1 MASPELPRVV
11 KSYAVR
17 RGDAWAGEVFTWTAN
32 GFPSDFWTAGTP
44 ATFKCQLREYNDG
57 PLIFEFT
64 LPAVTYSTSAGP
76 AVKCALYLS
85 KTDTATWTPGA
96 TYIGEI
102 ELECTNFP
110 KMSTVDLTFYV
121 DPQDSTHA

>member
-17 RGDAWAGEVFTWTAN
+17 RGDAWAGEVFTWTAL
-32 GFPSDFWTAGTP
+32 GFPSDFWTG
-44 ATFKCQLREYNDG
+44 ATFKAQLREYNDG

-64 LPAVTYSTSAGP
+64 LPAVLYSSAAGP
-76 AVKCALYLS
+76 VVKCALSLAA
-85 KTDTATWTPGA
+85 TDTAAWTPGA

-102 ELECTNFP
+102 ELFGTNFP